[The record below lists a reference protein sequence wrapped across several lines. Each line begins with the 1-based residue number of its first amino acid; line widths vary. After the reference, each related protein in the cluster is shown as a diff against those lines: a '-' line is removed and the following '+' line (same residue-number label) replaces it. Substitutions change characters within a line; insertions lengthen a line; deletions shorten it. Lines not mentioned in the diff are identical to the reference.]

1 MSHLI
6 VIADT
11 LQDILDHELVIDVT
25 FYRTENV
32 YHGKAYTVGGVTVES
47 ESHALNVMLL
57 ELHKKIDD
65 LFNAER
71 N

>member
-6 VIADT
+6 ATADA
-11 LQDILDHELVIDVT
+11 LQDILDHEFVIDVT
-25 FYRTENV
+25 LYHTEGI
-32 YHGKAYTVGGVTVES
+32 YHGKAYTVGGHSPGAEHES
-47 ESHALNVMLL
+47 LSEMLL
-57 ELHKKIDD
+57 DLHQQINE